1 MTHGD
6 EVRTELRN
14 ALRRVQRA
22 MSALL
27 SRQREAGRTGEAD
40 VLRGVAIDDVD
51 AERLLAALAV
61 ELDRAPAADAP
72 LQHPAPHPPVDEGP
86 LARVGRLFALAPV
99 ELDALFACI
108 AVEVDARFARLVA
121 YLNDHVAHVRPTV
134 GLAAALAGEPAAVLA
149 LVRGAAVRRGLLLME
164 GDGPLSCR
172 TLRVADDML
181 ARLCPI
187 DASAPAPPPTA
198 AALDKLVVE
207 ASTRARLARWAA
219 EIATTPRPLLMAGAH
234 GSGRATVARAA
245 VAAAGRALVEIN
257 CDADGVPALAEAA
270 REALWR
276 DAVLLVRVAAGM
288 SQACLRV
295 LWEALADWPV
305 PLAFVVE
312 SDTLAPACAVA
323 PLPPSIV
330 VLEPPDATRREALW
344 RRILASEHADGLPF
358 TLDDAQ
364 VCELAGRYEFNPG
377 LQARALRRAVA
388 DARDADTAPALD
400 FETLT
405 HACRAVGRAGMSAS
419 AQRLELPYTRADLV
433 LPATLMAELDLASA
447 WLRNRGRVFEQ
458 WGFGRRIALGRGM
471 TALFAGDPGTGKT
484 MAAQVLARELGLEL
498 FRVDLSRVM
507 SKYIGETE
515 RNLARLFDEARA
527 SGSLLFFDEAD
538 ALFGKRSEVK
548 DAHDRYANL
557 EISYLLQRMEE
568 HEGVSLLA
576 TNRVGDLDAA
586 FTRRFHFMLDFPR
599 PGPAE
604 RRRIWSG
611 MLPHEARQGAA
622 IAFDELADAYEIS
635 GGEIRNAMLSAAFIA
650 ASEGTPIALR
660 HVKLGLRRE
669 LLKTGRV
676 LDAREWRALET

>member
-1 MTHGD
+1 MTHRD
-6 EVRTELRN
+6 EVRSELRD
-14 ALRRVQRA
+14 ALRRVAQA
-22 MSALL
+22 MSELL
-27 SRQREAGRTGEAD
+27 SRQRMAGRTGESD
-40 VLRGVAIDDVD
+40 VLRGLAIDDAD
-51 AERLLAALAV
+51 AERLLTALV
-61 ELDRAPAADAP
+61 LELDRAPAADAP
-72 LQHPAPHPPVDEGP
+72 LRQPALRPRNDEGP
-86 LARVGRLFALAPV
+86 LARAGRLFALAPA

-108 AVEVDARFARLVA
+108 AVEVDVRFARLVA
-121 YLNDHVAHVRPTV
+121 YLNDHIAQVRPTL
-134 GLAAALAGEPAAVLA
+134 GLAATLAGDPAAVLA
-149 LVRGAAVRRGLLLME
+149 LARGAAVRRGLLLME

-172 TLRVADDML
+172 TLRIADDML

-187 DASAPAPPPTA
+187 DAATPAPPPSP
-198 AALDKLVVE
+198 AALDGLVVD
-207 ASTRARLARWAA
+207 ASTLARLARWAA
-219 EIATTPRPLLMAGAH
+219 ELATAPRPLLVAGAH
-234 GSGRATVARAA
+234 GSGRTTVARAA
-245 VAAAGRALVEIN
+245 AAAAGRAVVAMN
-257 CDADGVPALAEAA
+257 CAAEAPPALAAAA

-288 SQACLRV
+288 SDAQLRG
-295 LWEALADWPV
+295 LWEALAAWPV
-305 PLAFVVE
+305 PLALVVE

-330 VLEPPDATRREALW
+330 VLEPPDATRRESLW
-344 RRILASEHADGLPF
+344 RRILASEHAGGLPF
-358 TLDDAQ
+358 ALDEAQ
-364 VCELAGRYEFNPG
+364 MSELAGRYDFNPG

-388 DARDADTAPALD
+388 EARDADAAPALD

-405 HACRAVGRAGMSAS
+405 QACRAVGRAGMSSS

-433 LPATLMAELDLASA
+433 LPAALMAELDLASD

-611 MLPHEARQGAA
+611 MLPQEARQGAA
-622 IAFDELADAYEIS
+622 IGFDELADAYEVS

-650 ASEGTPIALR
+650 ASEGAPIALR

-676 LDAREWRALET
+676 LDAREWRALAA